1 MSEQSTH
8 TRKRVLTGVALALL
22 VALVPVAA
30 NAGSGEDYTKSPGY
44 VDFEPILGDMES
56 SIEVF
61 LKGSLL
67 VIAREAVRDDD
78 PELGD
83 LLSKIE
89 YVRVQVFPIRETN
102 ASALKEK
109 THDVAKQLEKKGWE
123 MTVRVR
129 EEGEQ
134 VLIYLLPGKKDEI
147 QGVFVM
153 AVEDGDEAVFI
164 NIVGDISPAEI
175 GRIGRTFHLDSM
187 DIPMKVEVEGDAK
200 VTIDEGAKKHK
211 STD

>member
-1 MSEQSTH
+1 MSGKSTR
-8 TRKRVLTGVALALL
+8 TRKWILAGVALALII
-22 VALVPVAA
+22 ALAPVAA
-30 NAGSGEDYTKSPGY
+30 TAESEESYKRSPGY

-67 VIAREAVRDDD
+67 VIAREAVRDED

-123 MTVRVR
+123 MTIRVR

-134 VLIYLLPGKKDEI
+134 VHVYLLPGKKDEI
-147 QGVFVM
+147 QGVVVM
-153 AVEDGDEAVFI
+153 AVEEGDEAVFI
-164 NIVGDISPAEI
+164 NIVGDINPAEI

-200 VTIDEGAKKHK
+200 VTIDEGEKNEK
-211 STD
+211 SAE

>member
-1 MSEQSTH
+1 MSEQSAH
-8 TRKRVLTGVALALL
+8 TRKWILAGATLALL
-22 VALVPVAA
+22 VALAPVAA

-67 VIAREAVRDDD
+67 VIAREAVRDED

-102 ASALKEK
+102 ASVLKEK
-109 THDVAKQLEKKGWE
+109 TRAVAKQLEKKGWE
-123 MTVRVR
+123 MTIRVR

-134 VLIYLLPGKKDEI
+134 VHVYLLPGKKDEI
-147 QGVFVM
+147 QGVVVM

-175 GRIGRTFHLDSM
+175 GRIGRAFHLDSM

-200 VTIDEGAKKHK
+200 VTIDEGEKNEK
-211 STD
+211 SAE